1 MHLDAQEKASN
12 RTIWR
17 RPGVWLALILAL
29 STALRLGV
37 AFYLGD
43 ATPPGKDETSYS
55 VLAARLAAGHGYSF
69 SLSLISAFKKE
80 GRLAVA

>member
-1 MHLDAQEKASN
+1 MHLDAQGKVSS

-37 AFYLGD
+37 AFHYGD
-43 ATPPGKDETSYS
+43 TTPPALLDPT
-55 VLAARLAAGHGYSF
+55 VLPA
-69 SLSLISAFKKE
+69 
-80 GRLAVA
+80 